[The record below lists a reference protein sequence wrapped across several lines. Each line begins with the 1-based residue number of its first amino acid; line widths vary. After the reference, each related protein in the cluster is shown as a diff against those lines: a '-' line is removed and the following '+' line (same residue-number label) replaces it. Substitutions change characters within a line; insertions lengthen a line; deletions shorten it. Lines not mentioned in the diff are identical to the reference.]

1 MTRPE
6 THAQVIEMI
15 ERHLDEAHRVV
26 LRSTTDPGRT
36 LPRFKTKSEAAQD
49 LRALHVLLRLLA
61 DVVSDGS
68 DKELLQQASYA
79 RIDGA
84 SLAAEDTKIRRR
96 LQGIP
101 EVAPHSLSTG
111 RPADP

>member
-6 THAQVIEMI
+6 TRAQVIEVI

-49 LRALHVLLRLLA
+49 LRALNVLLKLLV
-61 DVVSDGS
+61 DVLSDGS
-68 DKELLQQASYA
+68 DKERLQQDSYA
-79 RIDGA
+79 RIDGGL
-84 SLAAEDTKIRRR
+84 LAAEDTKIRRR

-101 EVAPHSLSTG
+101 EVAPQSLSTA
-111 RPADP
+111 RPAES

>member
-1 MTRPE
+1 MARPE
-6 THAQVIEMI
+6 TYAEVIRVIEAHI
-15 ERHLDEAHRVV
+15 DDAHRVV

-49 LRALHVLLRLLA
+49 LRALTVLLTLLV
-61 DVVSDGS
+61 DVLTDGS
-68 DKELLQQASYA
+68 DKERLRQESYA

-84 SLAAEDTKIRRR
+84 TLAADDTRIRRR

-101 EVAPHSLSTG
+101 EVAPQSSSTPG
-111 RPADP
+111 PAEP

>member
-1 MTRPE
+1 MTRPQ
-6 THAQVIEMI
+6 THAQVIEVI

-36 LPRFKTKSEAAQD
+36 LPRLKTKSEAAQD
-49 LRALHVLLRLLA
+49 LRALNVLLSLLA
-61 DVVSDGS
+61 DVLSDGS
-68 DKELLQQASYA
+68 DREQLQQASYA

-84 SLAAEDTKIRRR
+84 LLAAEDTRIRRR

-101 EVAPHSLSTG
+101 EVAPQSPTPP
-111 RPADP
+111 RR

>member
-6 THAQVIEMI
+6 TYAEAIEVI

-49 LRALHVLLRLLA
+49 QRAFNVLLALLA
-61 DVVSDGS
+61 DLRGLGRDTEPLQ
-68 DKELLQQASYA
+68 KESYD

-84 SLAAEDTKIRRR
+84 SLAADDTKIRRR

-101 EVAPHSLSTG
+101 ETAPRSL
-111 RPADP
+111 PNIPLVEP

>member
-1 MTRPE
+1 MTRPQ
-6 THAQVIEMI
+6 THAQVIEVI

-49 LRALHVLLRLLA
+49 QRAMNVLLALLA
-61 DVVSDGS
+61 DVDLEGR
-68 DKELLQQASYA
+68 DKEQLKQESYA

-84 SLAAEDTKIRRR
+84 LLAAEDTKMRRR

-101 EVAPHSLSTG
+101 EVAPQSSSMA
-111 RPADP
+111 RPAEP